1 MTATP
6 NAPLLAVR
14 DVTVTITKGKR
25 QTDAVT
31 GIDFDVAAGEIVA
44 IVGETGSGKS
54 LSALSVLQL
63 IRDPV
68 RLTQGSVLLQGQD
81 LTGLKP
87 ADLRRVRGGDIGMI
101 FQDPMTALNPF
112 HTVGQQIGEAMTVHR
127 KLSREAVR
135 ERTLRLLGDVGIVNP
150 RQRIDQY
157 PHELSGGTQQRVM
170 IAMALANEP
179 KLLIADEPTTGLDVT
194 VQAQILRLV
203 REAAVSWGMGVL
215 LITHDLG
222 VVAGYSDRVVV
233 MYAGNVVESGPTEE
247 VLAAPAHPY
256 TRALLDARPENGRP
270 GMRLNAI
277 SGGPPELFKFPVG
290 CRFQPRC
297 ANATA
302 ECGAA
307 NPALVPPPKA
317 SKDGPV
323 PKASTDRLVPKAS
336 TDRLVPKASKDRLV
350 RCIHPYASPAP
361 SDPARS
367 SGVSISLPPAPAEP
381 GAPAIRV
388 EALRRVFAGG
398 GHVTKAVDGVDL
410 QLAFGETLGI
420 VGESGCGKS
429 TTARILAGLDQPSD
443 GLIRYADGRELT
455 HRRGRVDHTFVQY
468 VFQDTFGSLNPR
480 RTVWQIIEEPLKRLT
495 DLSKAQ
501 RAKRIREYMAE
512 CGLMPSIESRYPHE
526 LSGGQRQRVGI
537 CRALVVQ
544 PKVVV
549 MDEPMSGLDLSV
561 QAQIINLLQD
571 LKKDLGLTAVLV
583 SHDISVIRHLCDR
596 VAVMY
601 LGRVVEAGPA
611 STLLT
616 SPLHPYTAA
625 LLSAV
630 PQLETEARRPEI
642 PLRGDAGDVDPASA
656 CGFAP
661 RCPIARPE
669 CRTDELRLTP
679 QRNGLLVACH
689 YPGQF
694 DQA

>member
-14 DVTVTITKGKR
+14 DVTVTITKGRR

-63 IRDPV
+63 IRNPV
-68 RLTQGSVLLQGQD
+68 RLARGSVLLQGQD
-81 LTGLKP
+81 LTDLKP

-127 KLSREAVR
+127 KLSKVAVR
-135 ERTLRLLGDVGIVNP
+135 EKTLRLLGDVGIVNP
-150 RQRIDQY
+150 KQRIDQY

-194 VQAQILRLV
+194 VQAQILRLI

-233 MYAGNVVESGPTEE
+233 MYAGNVVESGPTGE

-270 GMRLNAI
+270 GMKLNAI
-277 SGGPPELFKFPVG
+277 SGGPPELFKFPGG

-297 ANATA
+297 AVATA

-307 NPALVPPPKA
+307 NPALVPAPDA
-317 SKDGPV
+317 SE
-323 PKASTDRLVPKAS
+323 
-336 TDRLVPKASKDRLV
+336 DRLV
-350 RCIHPYASPAP
+350 RCIHPFAAPAP
-361 SDPARS
+361 SEPARS
-367 SGVSISLPPAPAEP
+367 SGVSISLPPAPADP
-381 GAPAIRV
+381 GVPAIRA

-398 GHVTKAVDGVDL
+398 GHITKAVDGVDL

-443 GLIRYADGRELT
+443 GLVRYADGRELT

-501 RAKRIREYMAE
+501 RASRIREYMAE

-611 STLLT
+611 STLLAD
-616 SPLHPYTAA
+616 PLHPYTAA

-630 PQLETEARRPEI
+630 PHLETEERRPEI

-661 RCPIARPE
+661 RCPIARPD
-669 CRTDELRLTP
+669 CRTRELSLTP
-679 QRNGLLVACH
+679 QRDGLLVACH

-694 DQA
+694 DRA

>member
-1 MTATP
+1 MTTIP
-6 NAPLLAVR
+6 NPPLLAVR
-14 DVTVTITKGKR
+14 DVTVSITKGKR
-25 QTDAVT
+25 ETEAVT
-31 GIDFDVAAGEIVA
+31 GIDFDLAAGEIVA

-63 IRDPV
+63 IRHPV
-68 RLTQGSVLLQGQD
+68 QLTRGSVLLDGKD
-81 LTGLKP
+81 LTTLEP

-101 FQDPMTALNPF
+101 FQDPMTALSPF
-112 HTVGQQIGEAMTVHR
+112 HTVGQQIGEAIMLHR
-127 KLSREAVR
+127 KLPKAAVR
-135 ERTLRLLGDVGIVNP
+135 ERILRLLGDVGIVNP
-150 RQRIDQY
+150 KQRIDQY

-247 VLAAPAHPY
+247 VLASPAHPY

-270 GMRLNAI
+270 GTKLNAI

-297 ANATA
+297 ATATA
-302 ECGAA
+302 DCGTA
-307 NPALVPPPKA
+307 NPPLLPAPDAPE
-317 SKDGPV
+317 G
-323 PKASTDRLVPKAS
+323 
-336 TDRLVPKASKDRLV
+336 RLV
-350 RCIHPYASPAP
+350 RCIHPYGSPAP
-361 SDPARS
+361 SEPVRS
-367 SGVSISLPPAPAEP
+367 PGVSIVPPSVRAEP
-381 GAPAIRV
+381 GVTAIHA
-388 EALRRVFAGG
+388 EGLRRVFGSG
-398 GHVTKAVDGVDL
+398 TNITKAVDGVDL

-429 TTARILAGLDQPSD
+429 TTARILAGLDQPTD
-443 GLIRYADGRELT
+443 GVIRYADGKELSNR
-455 HRRGRVDHTFVQY
+455 RRGVDHTFVQY

-480 RTVWQIIEEPLKRLT
+480 RTVWQIIEEPLRRLT

-561 QAQIINLLQD
+561 QAQIINLLED

-583 SHDISVIRHLCDR
+583 SHDIGVIRHLCDR

-601 LGRVVEAGPA
+601 LGRVVETGPA

-616 SPLHPYTAA
+616 GPLHPYTAA

-630 PQLETEARRPEI
+630 PHLGTEERRPEI
-642 PLRGDAGDVDPASA
+642 PLRGDAGDVDPLSV

-669 CRTDELRLTP
+669 CRTREL
-679 QRNGLLVACH
+679 GLQPGRDGVLVACH